1 MTNVTWILIGFITML
16 VGAYFSFARP
26 WLATKL
32 NPEQLQMLRQFSRIA
47 VSAAEQII
55 TLTTGKD
62 KKEYAMGLVKQLLSK
77 YHLTFDEDVVS
88 ATIEEQV
95 YEMNQE
101 KKGEEQ

>member
-1 MTNVTWILIGFITML
+1 MTDITWILIGFITML
-16 VGAYFSFARP
+16 VGVYFSFVRP

-95 YEMNQE
+95 YEMHKE
-101 KKGEEQ
+101 KKGEEH